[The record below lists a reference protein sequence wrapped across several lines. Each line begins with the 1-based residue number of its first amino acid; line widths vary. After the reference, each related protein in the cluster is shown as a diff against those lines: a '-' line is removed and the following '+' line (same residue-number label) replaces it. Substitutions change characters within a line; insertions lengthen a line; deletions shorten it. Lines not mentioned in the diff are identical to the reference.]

1 MADVIPTLSEELNT
15 WFTQTWY
22 EIQPETID
30 NILDATVVS
39 ALLKDKNVFR
49 PRRGGDTLTKTIRYG
64 EKTAFVFGKGD
75 VLPVTEEEL
84 STQARWPWAQFA
96 VPITRTFIDDLAN
109 SGIDM
114 IKDYVADRLSAAR
127 DALVQKLE
135 AILMA
140 ESIFVAGSKEPL
152 SIFDYVPSTISGND
166 YFDTTPFYYG
176 GISRNNT
183 WWQHIDFTAVAAV
196 SSANQKGI
204 KAGPYALTMIEDMK
218 NAYNTTGAQISFPD
232 IIITTQALYESY
244 ESFAEAKEQIIRD
257 ETTRIA
263 NLGFDV
269 LRYRGNPLTWSKD
282 MTANQMLML
291 NSEFMEVTFDPV
303 AWFEMTSWERPAR
316 QLEQVAYIVSRM
328 QVRGWQPRR
337 NCRIKWTA

>member
-1 MADVIPTLSEELNT
+1 MAIPTLSEELNT

-30 NILDATVVS
+30 NILDATPVT
-39 ALLKDKNVFR
+39 ALLKEKGVFR

-84 STQARWPWAQFA
+84 STQARWPWAQFG
-96 VPITRTFIDDLAN
+96 VPITRTFVDDMAN
-109 SGIDM
+109 TGIDM
-114 IKDYVADRLSAAR
+114 IKDYVEDRLSAAR

-135 AILMA
+135 AIVMA

-152 SIFDYVPSTISGND
+152 SLFDYVPSTISGAD

-183 WWQHIDFTAVAAV
+183 WWQHHDFTAVAAA
-196 SSANQKGI
+196 SSAMQHGI
-204 KAGPYALTMIEDMK
+204 KAGPYALTMLADMK
-218 NAYNTTGAQISFPD
+218 NAFNTTHAQISPPNM
-232 IIITTQALYESY
+232 ILTTQTLYETY
-244 ESFAEAKEQIIRD
+244 ETFAEAKEQIVRD
-257 ETTRIA
+257 ESTRLA
-263 NLGFDV
+263 DLGYDV
-269 LRYRGNPLTWSKD
+269 LRYRGVPMTWSAS
-282 MTANQMLML
+282 MTANHMLML
-291 NSEFMEVTFDPV
+291 NSEFMEVTYDPA
-303 AWFEMTSWERPAR
+303 AWFQMTDWQRPAR

-328 QVRGWQPRR
+328 QIRGWQPRR
-337 NCRIKWTA
+337 NCRIKWTV